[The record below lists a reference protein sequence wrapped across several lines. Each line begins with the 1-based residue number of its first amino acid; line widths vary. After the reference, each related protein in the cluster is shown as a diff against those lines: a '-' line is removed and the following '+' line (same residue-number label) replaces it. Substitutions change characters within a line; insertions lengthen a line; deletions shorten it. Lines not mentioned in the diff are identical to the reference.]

1 MSGRISTRAI
11 FVSSLFLAAAAA
23 LAGCAG
29 EKTEEGRHIP
39 WAGDVSA
46 AVSKAHSQNGIVMV
60 DFTAVWCPPCRAM
73 EDSTFS
79 DPMVVQ
85 KAASFIPVRV
95 DVDAQREVA
104 EKYGGNARKYG
115 GIGIPNIL
123 FLDGDGIKI
132 KQVVGYHGPQQ
143 LISVMDSVLT
153 LQRQP
158 DQSSSPLMLI
168 FCFAS
173 GIFLPEAFS
182 ASSTMRTMP
191 PQQGTSM

>member
-1 MSGRISTRAI
+1 M
-11 FVSSLFLAAAAA
+11 
-23 LAGCAG
+23 
-29 EKTEEGRHIP
+29 
-39 WAGDVSA
+39 
-46 AVSKAHSQNGIVMV
+46 
-60 DFTAVWCPPCRAM
+60 
-73 EDSTFS
+73 
-79 DPMVVQ
+79 
-85 KAASFIPVRV
+85 RV

>member
-1 MSGRISTRAI
+1 MRRRISARLLY
-11 FVSSLFLAAAAA
+11 VSAVFLAAAI

-29 EKTEEGRHIP
+29 EDNKVESPRIP
-39 WAGDVSA
+39 WASDISGA
-46 AVSKAHSQNGIVMV
+46 ISKAHSDSGIVMV

-79 DPMVVQ
+79 DPDVIK
-85 KAASFIPVRV
+85 KAESFIPVRV

-123 FLDGDGIKI
+123 FLDGDGKKI
-132 KQVVGYHGPQQ
+132 KQVVGYHGPDQ

-153 LQRQP
+153 LERKP
-158 DQSSSPLMLI
+158 D
-168 FCFAS
+168 
-173 GIFLPEAFS
+173 
-182 ASSTMRTMP
+182 
-191 PQQGTSM
+191 